1 MSLSLEQEFNIFAR
15 LPEIDGLIY
24 VLRQIFVSRYNS
36 TIELSTR
43 IRTQQFYTDD
53 YIQQLPGNYQSYV
66 IDHWSNFEQWI
77 TDQVH
82 LTMDRTNQIGMDK
95 PFQRSIAIRNPSF
108 SIGVQHETNIPP
120 LPSFDQVN
128 NVTNNNNYFPIPT
141 NPITRQSHLQD
152 SNSGVNITNKES

>member
-1 MSLSLEQEFNIFAR
+1 MSLSLEQEFNVFAS
-15 LPEIDGLIY
+15 LPEIDELIY

-53 YIQQLPGNYQSYV
+53 YIKQLPGHYQSYV
-66 IDHWSNFEQWI
+66 TGHRPNFEQWI

-82 LTMDRTNQIGMDK
+82 LTLDRTNQIGINK
-95 PFQRSIAIRNPSF
+95 PFQRSISIHNPSF

-120 LPSFDQVN
+120 IPAFDQVLLHRK
-128 NVTNNNNYFPIPT
+128 Y
-141 NPITRQSHLQD
+141 
-152 SNSGVNITNKES
+152 